1 MFCFLRKIEFKYKT
15 TTPLKDRK
23 KKAEEI
29 IKKYPDKVPI
39 ILERAPNSDI
49 NIITS
54 EKYVIPGCFDGNQLL
69 YSLQYK
75 LPKNSNQSLFL
86 LIEGKITFDLKTK
99 LIDLYNKYKNNCLVT
114 FLWDKGTL
122 LGYKDSPIDCGKD
135 TFLQLFKERIV
146 L

>member
-86 LIEGKITFDLKTK
+86 LIDGKITFDLKTK
-99 LIDLYNKYKNNCLVT
+99 VIDLYNKYKHDDDN
-114 FLWDKGTL
+114 FLYIMYSNECVWG
-122 LGYKDSPIDCGKD
+122 
-135 TFLQLFKERIV
+135 
-146 L
+146 